1 VPLSAS
7 LLDGRCFRE
16 RIERERSHGK
26 CVASPAVRAGPNTS
40 IDKYKLLPAQDRKLL
55 QGVAVQETSVAATLH
70 FNREGMSSSSSH
82 PFLTSG
88 KPFNKFCQPI
98 EPFKFD
104 VRATPQRAQPHTEAE
119 ACTAMGLSTQ
129 WHGRPLIMSR
139 GSVSENFITHTHSEP
154 RGLFRSFVQQS
165 TSSPAQGG
173 MAIPVVPW
181 KTGFTALLPS
191 LEYARA

>member
-1 VPLSAS
+1 MSAS

-16 RIERERSHGK
+16 RIEKERSHGK

-40 IDKYKLLPAQDRKLL
+40 IDKYKPAQDRPLL
-55 QGVAVQETSVAATLH
+55 QGVGVQETSVAATLH
-70 FNREGMSSSSSH
+70 FNREGMALSRSSSQ
-82 PFLTSG
+82 PLLTSG
-88 KPFNKFCQPI
+88 KPFSQFRQPI

-104 VRATPQRAQPHTEAE
+104 MRATLQRAQSHTEAE
-119 ACTAMGLSTQ
+119 ACTAMALSTQ

-139 GSVSENFITHTHSEP
+139 GSVSENFITHAHSEP
-154 RGLFRSFVQQS
+154 RGLFRSFVQHS

-191 LEYARA
+191 LEYSRA